1 MNFKNSLIR
10 ISMLTTA
17 LVMNSAVSAAPM
29 LWVGDSSGN
38 LGTVDVATG
47 AVNVIGSMGQRMTD
61 IAFDPSGNLYSI
73 NSIQLFSIDKT
84 NATPTLVGNL
94 GASVNSLV
102 FDSSGVLYAANNALY
117 TVNVGTGAA
126 SRVGNGGSS
135 YQSSGDLAFVGGNLF
150 LSSVGREVDG
160 LVMLDPLT
168 GVAVSI
174 GDIGFSAVYGLATDN
189 NIDLYGLAGTRVLSI
204 NSVTGA
210 GTFLVNYG
218 GQGLLNARGSAFFSG
233 SSVPEPATLALLAAG
248 MIGMGYSRRKAK
260 V

>member
-1 MNFKNSLIR
+1 VCSVKISMALNLHVLFVVELVYIAKRERVKTYKTGRRYMNFKNSLIR

-126 SRVGNGGSS
+126 SRVGNGGC
-135 YQSSGDLAFVGGNLF
+135 
-150 LSSVGREVDG
+150 
-160 LVMLDPLT
+160 
-168 GVAVSI
+168 
-174 GDIGFSAVYGLATDN
+174 
-189 NIDLYGLAGTRVLSI
+189 
-204 NSVTGA
+204 
-210 GTFLVNYG
+210 
-218 GQGLLNARGSAFFSG
+218 
-233 SSVPEPATLALLAAG
+233 
-248 MIGMGYSRRKAK
+248 
-260 V
+260 